1 MRKIKEMLRLKYENG
16 LSINKASVVC
26 NIGRTTGQEYLRRFE
41 VSGLAWPLPPT
52 SDITREILTQ
62 KLRNSLKNKEAQKG
76 KTQNP
81 NVVPS

>member
-1 MRKIKEMLRLKYENG
+1 MKI
-16 LSINKASVVC
+16 S
-26 NIGRTTGQEYLRRFE
+26 
-41 VSGLAWPLPPT
+41 LAGKMILPT